1 MTDPFGA
8 LGFPK
13 RFDLDPTAVRTA
25 HLRRTALLHPDR
37 LTDPLARAE
46 AERVL
51 AELNQ
56 ARDLLLDDER
66 RANALLAA
74 LGGSPPES
82 DRSLPDGF
90 LVDMLEVREWME
102 EALASSDPARRSE
115 VEAWADA
122 RRGEYRDEVARR
134 FANAFAG
141 VDDAGTTSSP
151 ALPPADAAQIRT
163 LLNAWRYIERMIEQ
177 LA

>member
-1 MTDPFGA
+1 VIDPFGA

-25 HLRRTALLHPDR
+25 HLRRTAVAHPDR
-37 LTDPLARAE
+37 LAEPLARAE

-51 AELNQ
+51 AELNE

-74 LGGSPPES
+74 LGGAPPEA

-90 LVDMLEVREWME
+90 LIEVLEIREWME
-102 EALASSDPARRSE
+102 DALGSRDPARRTE
-115 VEAWADA
+115 VEAWADT
-122 RRGEYRDEVARR
+122 RRRDYRAQVAACFERLI
-134 FANAFAG
+134 AAG
-141 VDDAGTTSSP
+141 DTV
-151 ALPPADAAQIRT
+151 DAASHATDIRT